1 MIEGACAMSKYV
13 DNVNAYMSQMK
24 IKQNY
29 ISLKTGID
37 KNKLSRILNGK
48 QGIDSTD
55 MEKIANALGYK
66 TEYFLSENFAVPV
79 IGSRVSSE
87 IAFYVGEPTKE
98 QQDFAM
104 KLVDFIENVDEVLG
118 AEGRFMNAL
127 MG

>member
-1 MIEGACAMSKYV
+1 MSKYV
-13 DNVNAYMSQMK
+13 DNVNAYISRMK

-79 IGSRVSSE
+79 IGSRMSSE